1 MKFGT
6 YFLEEITPYES
17 MMHRAERILV
27 QRTTKFQELTLFQTP
42 GFGKVL
48 VLDKDVQS
56 TERDEHV
63 YHDTLVHPA
72 MLSHPAPREVF
83 IVGGG
88 EGATLREVL
97 RHPSVQRCV
106 MVDIDGELMEIAK
119 ELLPE
124 WHQGAFD
131 DPRSEVHAEDARAW
145 LEQHEDQYDVI
156 LVDLTDPIGEDS
168 PARYLFTREWYSL
181 LKKRLKPGGIVAMQ
195 AGMLLLTHHREH
207 PVIHR
212 TVREAFG
219 HVRTYRTYIPGYFL
233 QFGFILAS
241 DDVDGARLPVSLY
254 DERLRERNLDLK
266 YLNAPLIAAQYALPN
281 DLIKAI
287 EAETMVST
295 DENPFW
301 LDEEG
306 NPHQSPLENNGY
318 SDA

>member
-1 MKFGT
+1 MKFGS

-17 MMHRAERILV
+17 MLRRMDEILAK
-27 QRTTKFQELTLFQTP
+27 RTTKFQELTLFRSE

-48 VLDKDVQS
+48 ILDKDAQS

-72 MLSHPAPREVF
+72 LLAHPEPKSVF

-97 RHPSVQRCV
+97 KHPSVERAV
-106 MVDIDGELMEIAK
+106 MVDIDDELIEIAK

-124 WHQGAFD
+124 WHQGAFE
-131 DPRSEVHAEDARAW
+131 DPRSDVYAEDARAW
-145 LEQHEDQYDVI
+145 LEHHDEQFDVI
-156 LVDLTDPIGEDS
+156 LVDLTDPVGEDS
-168 PARYLFTREWYSL
+168 PARFLFTVEWYDL
-181 LKKRLKPGGIVAMQ
+181 LKKRLKPGGFVAMQ

-212 TVREAFG
+212 TVREVFA

-241 DDVDGARLPVSLY
+241 DHTDPLTIDTATYQTRLDQRGLK
-254 DERLRERNLDLK
+254 LR
-266 YLNAPLIAAQYALPN
+266 YLNAPLITSQFALPN
-281 DLIKAI
+281 DLIEAI

-295 DENPFW
+295 DAEPFW

-306 NPHQSPLENNGY
+306 NPHQKPLG
-318 SDA
+318 

>member
-1 MKFGT
+1 MKFGS
-6 YFLEEITPYES
+6 YFLEEITPFES
-17 MMHRAERILV
+17 MLRRMDEVLEK
-27 QRTTKFQELTLFQTP
+27 RTTKFQELTLFRSG

-72 MLSHPAPREVF
+72 LLAHPNPKRVF

-88 EGATLREVL
+88 EGATLREAL
-97 RHPSVQRCV
+97 RHPTVEKVV
-106 MVDIDGELMEIAK
+106 MVDIDDELIEIAK

-131 DPRSEVHAEDARAW
+131 DPRSEVHAEDARAY
-145 LEQHEDQYDVI
+145 LEQHDDTYDVI
-156 LVDLTDPIGEDS
+156 IVDLVDPVGEDS
-168 PARYLFTREWYSL
+168 PARYLFTQEWYAL
-181 LKKRLKPGGIVAMQ
+181 LKSRLNEGGYVAMQ

-212 TVREAFG
+212 TVREVFK

-233 QFGFILAS
+233 QFGFILAT
-241 DDVDGARLPVSLY
+241 DATDPLEIPAATYQQRLE
-254 DERLRERNLDLK
+254 ERALKLK
-266 YLNAPLIAAQYALPN
+266 YLNAPLIAAQFVLPN
-281 DLIKAI
+281 DLIEAI

-295 DENPFW
+295 DAQPFW

-306 NPHQSPLENNGY
+306 NPHQTPL
-318 SDA
+318 